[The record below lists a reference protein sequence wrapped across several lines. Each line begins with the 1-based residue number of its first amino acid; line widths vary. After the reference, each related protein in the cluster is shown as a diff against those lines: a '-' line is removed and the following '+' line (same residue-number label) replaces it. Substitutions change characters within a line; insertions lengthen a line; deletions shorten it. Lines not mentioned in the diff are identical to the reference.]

1 MRAERFE
8 GIPVAVCD
16 RELSSSRW
24 RWCWSPL
31 LCRPKCRTI
40 WLDGVPPLPSALPAE
55 VGRYLEFRTA
65 GIQDWHPHRREMLVT
80 TRFAEAAQLHV
91 VAAPGR
97 ARRQLTFLPE
107 PVSGG
112 SYDPQAGAFLVFSKT
127 PGR

>member
-1 MRAERFE
+1 MR
-8 GIPVAVCD
+8 
-16 RELSSSRW
+16 SRIVFF
-24 RWCWSPL
+24 PL
-31 LCRPKCRTI
+31 ALVLVSAALPAQVPDNLV
-40 WLDGVPPLPSALPAE
+40 LDGVPPLPSALPAE

-107 PVSGG
+107 PVKDG
-112 SYDPQAGAFLVFSKT
+112 V
-127 PGR
+127 